1 MASFSLT
8 LTEKDRVTA
17 YVALGEF
24 TESVSFVFGTDT
36 FFLSGIRSENSRSL
50 VEQIISA
57 LTTGLIEAGERKA
70 QRAMEALEA

>member
-8 LTEKDRVTA
+8 LTEKDKVSA
-17 YVALGEF
+17 YVAIGEY

-36 FFLSGIRSENSRSL
+36 LFLSGIRSENSRSL
-50 VEQIISA
+50 VEQIITA
-57 LTTGLIEAGERKA
+57 LTTGLVEAGERKA